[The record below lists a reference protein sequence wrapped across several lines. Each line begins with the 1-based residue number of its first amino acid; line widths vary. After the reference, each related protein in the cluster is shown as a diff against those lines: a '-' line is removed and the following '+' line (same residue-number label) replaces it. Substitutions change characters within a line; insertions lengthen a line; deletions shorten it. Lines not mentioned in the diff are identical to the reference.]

1 MRTMVEA
8 DRRFF
13 VYGTLLEGEKDHSLI
28 EGRMRL
34 GACTTE
40 PAFHLVDLGPWAA
53 LVVGGSTSV
62 AGELYLVDQR
72 TLVEIDVIRQV
83 PVLFKRARIRLS
95 DGSEAESYVME
106 PDQVR
111 GRRRLRHGDWR
122 KRFTGH
128 VPPFDSP
135 FAQWARSRSSW

>member
-1 MRTMVEA
+1 MRTMSEA

-13 VYGTLLEGEKDHSLI
+13 VYGTLLEGEKDHALI
-28 EGRMRL
+28 EG
-34 GACTTE
+34 

-83 PVLFKRARIRLS
+83 PVLFKRARIRLA

-111 GRRRLRHGDWR
+111 GLRRLRHGDWR

-128 VPPFDSP
+128 VSPFDTP
-135 FAQWARSRSSW
+135 FAQWARGRSSR